1 MSEFVMTRAAQAKK
15 SCQENFVTVTY
26 TAPKKKNSINN
37 TESIKSTLGDKLGKF
52 NSNSGKIDQNRE
64 HELEMKRL
72 RWDVMKFG
80 SSGFKGVAK
89 HKAKVALAIEL
100 GAQPPKNRRQNYK
113 KLLLRKSKLKK
124 AAAENEKNKSGLS
137 ESLKKPMKDKK
148 TRKESGLLNLYGKV
162 QKNRKK

>member
-15 SCQENFVTVTY
+15 NCQENFVAVTY
-26 TAPKKKNSINN
+26 TAPKKKNVIKN
-37 TESIKSTLGDKLGKF
+37 TESIKSAPDNKLEKF
-52 NSNSGKIDQNRE
+52 NSNSSKIDPNRE

-124 AAAENEKNKSGLS
+124 AAAENENKSGLS
-137 ESLKKPMKDKK
+137 ESLKKPIKDKK
-148 TRKESGLLNLYGKV
+148 ARKEPGLLNLYGKV
-162 QKNRKK
+162 LKNRKQ